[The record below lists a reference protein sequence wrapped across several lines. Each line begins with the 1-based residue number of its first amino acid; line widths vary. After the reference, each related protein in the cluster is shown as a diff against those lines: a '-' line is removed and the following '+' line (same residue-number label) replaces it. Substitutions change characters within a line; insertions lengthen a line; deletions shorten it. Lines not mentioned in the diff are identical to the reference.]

1 LNKIILIG
9 AGGHCKSV
17 IDVIEQEGKFK
28 IHGIV
33 DKPKLVGTKVL
44 GYPVIGSDIDLKSL
58 AKKYKYALVAVGQIK
73 SAFSRIKLFKLG
85 KSAGF
90 YFPSIKSPRA
100 YVSKYAKIGSG
111 TVIMHDAIV
120 NANSIVMENC
130 IINNNAIVSHGSII
144 EDHVHLTPGSIIA
157 GNCHIGE
164 FTTIGMASTV
174 FFSTKIGKN
183 CLTHNNSSVLINLDD
198 NSEIN
203 NNGKVFLRK

>member
-28 IHGIV
+28 IHGII

-73 SAFSRIKLFKLG
+73 SALSRTKLFKLG

-130 IINNNAIVSHGSII
+130 IINSKALIEHDCLISNHCHISTNAIINGGV
-144 EDHVHLTPGSIIA
+144 
-157 GNCHIGE
+157 
-164 FTTIGMASTV
+164 
-174 FFSTKIGKN
+174 KIGSHSFVGSNVTTKN
-183 CLTHNNSSVLINLDD
+183 NIIIKANSFIRAGTLV
-198 NSEIN
+198 
-203 NNGKVFLRK
+203 K